1 MTTVAPLG
9 REGLAVPRIG
19 LGGLALSGVY
29 GAVESRQ
36 AIAVIQRAIDL
47 GMALIDTADV
57 YGPHTN
63 ERLVGE
69 AIRDRRDRTV
79 LATKFGSVIEA
90 DGSRSVNG
98 TPEYVHRA
106 CDASLE
112 RLGVDHIDLLYLH
125 RVDKNVPIEETVGA
139 MAELVRVG
147 KVRYLGLSEAS
158 APTIRRAH
166 QTFPIS
172 PLQSEY
178 SLWERELENEVL
190 PTIRA
195 LGIGLVAFSPLGRGF
210 LTGEIRSESDLD
222 EGDGRRAFP
231 RFMAENLGVNL
242 GIVGELERI
251 AGSRSA
257 RPGQVALAWLLA
269 QGDDIAVIP
278 GTRSIEHL
286 EQNHGAASLTLTPA
300 ELDALD
306 RAAPVGAAAGARYPA
321 DFLVRIDTEASAR

>member
-1 MTTVAPLG
+1 MTTTAPLG
-9 REGLAVPRIG
+9 TQGLAVPRIG

-29 GAVESRQ
+29 GSVEPRQ

-47 GMALIDTADV
+47 GMGLIDTADV

-98 TPEYVHRA
+98 TPEYAHRA

-158 APTIRRAH
+158 AATIRRAH

-172 PLQSEY
+172 ALQSEY

-210 LTGEIRSESDLD
+210 LTGEIRRESDLD
-222 EGDGRRAFP
+222 ESDGRRAFP
-231 RFMAENLGVNL
+231 RFMAENLAVNL
-242 GIVGELERI
+242 GIVAELERI

-286 EQNHGAASLTLTPA
+286 EQNHGAGSLTLMPA